1 MAAMSQ
7 DENESVTYK
16 VGGTLPDWRHEF
28 PAEGPTPDEPLPRRQ
43 RYCQLLL
50 GEMRQK
56 MQAEKAGIL
65 RPPEGDEKRT
75 GDWFKSQTAL
85 VQAVTRNFE
94 AEIRWY
100 TEVARYLGINSK
112 ESRTKGAREIE
123 AKALAKTFLEQ
134 VAQEVATGA
143 GPAN

>member
-1 MAAMSQ
+1 MT
-7 DENESVTYK
+7 ENENEPVAYK
-16 VGGTLPDWRHEF
+16 VGGTLPDWRQEY

-50 GEMRQK
+50 GEMRAK
-56 MQAEKAGIL
+56 MQAEKAEIL

-75 GDWFKSQTAL
+75 GEWFKAQTAL
-85 VQAVTRNFE
+85 VQAVTRSFE

-112 ESRTKGAREIE
+112 EARTKGERELE
-123 AKALAKTFLEQ
+123 KKALAKTVVELT
-134 VAQEVATGA
+134 AQEMASGA
-143 GPAN
+143 CPQN

>member
-1 MAAMSQ
+1 MAQS
-7 DENESVTYK
+7 EEPVEPSVRI
-16 VGGTLPDWRHEF
+16 GGDLPDWRQEF

-56 MQAEKAGIL
+56 MQAEKAEIL
-65 RPPEGDEKRT
+65 RSPEEDEKRT
-75 GDWFKSQTAL
+75 AEWFKSQTAL
-85 VQAVTRNFE
+85 VQALTRSFE

-100 TEVARYLGINSK
+100 TEVARYLGINAK
-112 ESRTKGAREIE
+112 EARTKGARELE
-123 AKALAKTFLEQ
+123 AKELAKTFLEQ

-143 GPAN
+143 GPTN